1 MFLIDTNIYHIWNF
15 ENDGGVF
22 IRFYLHKDIEEMNV
36 FFRRLFQSS
45 YWSRDEKRNQWSYYN
60 ILSIAPTYP
69 RLMLYKSSCFCLL
82 SPIVLLSEEARECI
96 RQQPTSHQS
105 RAGSHSQEKP
115 AKNDLQLELDGLLNI
130 SSRLKSLLPRALQF
144 FLLNSSNEEKFAH
157 SLGHRSCPCHDCLC
171 QCFGEKPINPWNLIL
186 KLENGKIVLHYN
198 MMSMMILF
206 ESVQHS
212 LQYSTVHLQW
222 PFF

>member
-105 RAGSHSQEKP
+105 RAAGQEWSSTGIGWFAQYQFSSQISP
-115 AKNDLQLELDGLLNI
+115 ASRFAAFSPQFFQRREICSLTWTQFL
-130 SSRLKSLLPRALQF
+130 SSLRLPLSMLWWETNQSLKSNIKTRKWQNCLAL
-144 FLLNSSNEEKFAH
+144 
-157 SLGHRSCPCHDCLC
+157 
-171 QCFGEKPINPWNLIL
+171 
-186 KLENGKIVLHYN
+186 
-198 MMSMMILF
+198 
-206 ESVQHS
+206 
-212 LQYSTVHLQW
+212 
-222 PFF
+222 